1 MACEQGYTR
10 LSLLWLGS
18 ETERM
23 CLYLNVPLVPAAS
36 EPAPPAFSVPLAS
49 AAAGTSFFLP
59 PVYVLPQLL
68 VSAVKVK
75 METINTYTLHT
86 YITII

>member
-1 MACEQGYTR
+1 
-10 LSLLWLGS
+10 
-18 ETERM
+18 M
-23 CLYLNVPLVPAAS
+23 CLYLNVPLAPAAS

-49 AAAGTSFFLP
+49 AATGTSFSLP